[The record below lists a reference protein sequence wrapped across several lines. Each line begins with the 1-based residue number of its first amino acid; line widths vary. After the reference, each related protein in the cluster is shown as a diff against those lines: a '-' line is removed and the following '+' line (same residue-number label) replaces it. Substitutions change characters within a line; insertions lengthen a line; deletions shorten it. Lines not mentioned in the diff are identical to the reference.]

1 MLGIF
6 LSFIISLVAFAGEPT
21 PLCMDRGKNLSLMND
36 TVRKWKTST
45 PNQFLAR
52 ARVYGRVSALYVD
65 KNGHNHF
72 QIEMDA
78 GKPET
83 LEIVYNQDFGR
94 LPKIAVG
101 MEVEAC
107 GDYITSNA
115 PTAKYPASPDGAI
128 IHWIHRSRDVNKHD
142 SGYLQID
149 GSVYGNGPGMIQEP
163 TALAPVSTPE
173 KGLYRCV
180 QGNEES
186 ICDQELIPIVRDG
199 RLTALSVEYVGWC
212 GSMGPYTYGCNS
224 KGCSDGSGNGIVI
237 TFQSSRG
244 YHWENQQYG
253 FSCDFKKK
261 K

>member
-1 MLGIF
+1 MLGVF
-6 LSFIISLVAFAGEPT
+6 LSFLFSIVGFAGEST
-21 PLCMDRGKNLSLMND
+21 PPCLDHGKVLAVQND
-36 TVRKWKTST
+36 SVRKWKTST

-52 ARVYGRVSALYVD
+52 ARVHGRISKLYVD

-78 GKPET
+78 GKPDT
-83 LEIVYNQDFGR
+83 LEVIYNQDFGS
-94 LPKIAVG
+94 LPKLAVG
-101 MEVEAC
+101 MEIEAC

-115 PTAKYPASPDGAI
+115 PTPKYPASPDGAI
-128 IHWIHRSRDVNKHD
+128 IHWIHRSRDVKKHD

-149 GSVYGNGPGMIQEP
+149 GSVYGNRPGKEQLDL
-163 TALAPVSTPE
+163 ALISAPE
-173 KGLYRCV
+173 KGLYSCV
-180 QGNEES
+180 RGNEES
-186 ICDQELIPIVRDG
+186 ICDQELILRGG

-224 KGCSDGSGNGIVI
+224 KGCSDGTGKGIVI

-253 FSCDFKKK
+253 FHCDFKKK